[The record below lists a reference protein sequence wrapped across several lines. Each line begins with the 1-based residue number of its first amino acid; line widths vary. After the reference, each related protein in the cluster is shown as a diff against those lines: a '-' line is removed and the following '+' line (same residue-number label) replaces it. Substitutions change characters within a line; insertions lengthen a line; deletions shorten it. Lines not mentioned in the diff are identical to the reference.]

1 MGDITIPA
9 DVWQHPL
16 VWWAILL
23 GVAVTIVVKFGSANA
38 VTLSP
43 FFKWWSEREAR
54 AILRRAEIEA
64 AALILNDQRIV
75 ALTDQVRG
83 LATELAAARAEIAS
97 LRAELAAYRGD
108 HPEL

>member
-16 VWWAILL
+16 VWWVLIIFVALL
-23 GVAVTIVVKFGSANA
+23 IAATFGAKIAGIV
-38 VTLSP
+38 SP
-43 FFKWWSEREAR
+43 LFKWWSDREAR
-54 AILRRAEIEA
+54 KILRRAEIEA

-97 LRAELAAYRGD
+97 LRAELAAYRGN